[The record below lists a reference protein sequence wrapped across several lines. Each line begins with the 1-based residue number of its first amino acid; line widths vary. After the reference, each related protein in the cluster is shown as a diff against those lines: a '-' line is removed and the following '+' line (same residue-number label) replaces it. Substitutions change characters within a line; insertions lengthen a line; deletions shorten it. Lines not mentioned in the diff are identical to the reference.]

1 MVQFRR
7 ISAENLDPYSS
18 RKGGPSK
25 AMQVEKKARPLL
37 EYPAVLYGLIGVI
50 GLLVLLVLAV
60 ESGLDTPFTS
70 SDARQY
76 AGIGASIAHGGGYK
90 DPVGFWPSEPAYD
103 RMPVFPLILSIGMG
117 IAPNALDEVVLRLTN
132 VVCLALA
139 GVAIGALCRRLGV
152 RPVLCLV
159 GGLYVSLS
167 PILIHLALE
176 GLSEIS
182 FILIVSA
189 GLAFAFSGPR
199 YLYLAAVLIGLGP
212 LVRTNFI
219 LVPLFFA
226 LFVTLASVFPSARR
240 ALIPRATVKRAALA
254 LCLTLLPAAIWVTRN
269 YALTGRFPVLSSIG
283 GETFYGA
290 NNERAASDLNFW
302 GGWLFPDAI
311 PGETPK
317 AVLAKRL
324 PSDLALSD
332 YYYSRGMA
340 WIRNNVARLPR
351 LVLGKIVRGFVP
363 IPWANSPSP
372 QEYMAFCS
380 RLVLQVLFLIT
391 IPFWWPGMNRQY
403 LLFLA
408 ALGISHLITT
418 VLFFGLVRYTFCFLE
433 VFTVPCVGFGIDRWL
448 DRRNQLRRAP
458 DLVISLTDLA
468 AGPLINR
475 PVPNP

>member
-1 MVQFRR
+1 
-7 ISAENLDPYSS
+7 
-18 RKGGPSK
+18 
-25 AMQVEKKARPLL
+25 MQGEKKARPLL

-117 IAPNALDEVVLRLTN
+117 VAPNALDEVVLRLTN

-139 GVAIGALCRRLGV
+139 GVAIGTLCRRLGV
-152 RPVLCLV
+152 RPVLCLIS
-159 GGLYVSLS
+159 GLYVLLS
-167 PILIHLALE
+167 PIVIHLALE
-176 GLSEIS
+176 GFSEIS

-189 GLAFAFSGPR
+189 GLAAAFSGPR
-199 YLYLAAVLIGLGP
+199 YLYPAAVLIGLGP

-254 LCLTLLPAAIWVTRN
+254 LCLTLLPAAIWITRN
-269 YALTGRFPVLSSIG
+269 YALTGRFPLLSSIG

-290 NNERAASDLNFW
+290 NNERTASDLNFW
-302 GGWLFPDAI
+302 GGWVFPDAI

-317 AVLAKRL
+317 AVLARRL

-458 DLVISLTDLA
+458 DLVISLIDLA

-475 PVPNP
+475 PVPSP

>member
-1 MVQFRR
+1 MNYWK
-7 ISAENLDPYSS
+7 ISVKGSTRPTTTLKAQAEGVDHP
-18 RKGGPSK
+18 PET
-25 AMQVEKKARPLL
+25 MQVEKKARPLL
-37 EYPAVLYGLIGVI
+37 EYPALLYGLIGIV
-50 GLLVLLVLAV
+50 GLLVLLVFAMK
-60 ESGLDTPFTS
+60 SGLDTPFAS

-76 AGIGASIAHGGGYK
+76 AAIGASIAHGSGYR
-90 DPVGFWPSEPAYD
+90 DPVGFWPTEPAYD
-103 RMPVFPLILSIGMG
+103 RMPVFPLILSLGMG

-199 YLYLAAVLIGLGP
+199 YLYLAAVLLGLGP

-219 LVPLFFA
+219 LVPLVFA
-226 LFVTLASVFPSARR
+226 ALALLYPSARR

-269 YALTGRFPVLSSIG
+269 YALTGRFPLLSSIG

-302 GGWLFPDAI
+302 GGWVFPDAI

-340 WIRNNVARLPR
+340 WTRNNVARLPR

-448 DRRNQLRRAP
+448 DRRRRAKASFA
-458 DLVISLTDLA
+458 VVLTS
-468 AGPLINR
+468 
-475 PVPNP
+475 